1 MRVIFSITFLH
12 IVIKALIFVQLSRV
26 TTKETVTF
34 VLVMPAAL
42 YAKLQRGNFM
52 YHESALQS
60 DD

>member
-1 MRVIFSITFLH
+1 MSITFLH
-12 IVIKALIFVQLSRV
+12 IVIKALVFMQLSRV

>member
-1 MRVIFSITFLH
+1 MSITFLH
-12 IVIKALIFVQLSRV
+12 IVIKALVFMQLSRV

-42 YAKLQRGNFM
+42 YAMLQRGNFM